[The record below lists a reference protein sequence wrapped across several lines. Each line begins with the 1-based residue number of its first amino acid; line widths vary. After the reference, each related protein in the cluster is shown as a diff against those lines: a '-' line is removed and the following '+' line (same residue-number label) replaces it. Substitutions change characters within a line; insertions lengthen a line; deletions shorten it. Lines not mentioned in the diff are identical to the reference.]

1 MKYPNLF
8 VSLIVETWFIFLKS
22 QLPITIQFSD
32 FEVLHLERNGTVCS
46 TKTTNANF
54 TSDETYDLTLCNL
67 DQYGTDYNVTKC
79 YDSEGSHQKTFWIY
93 LMLRLLFQ
101 SSLLS
106 IYSCIDGTILRHA
119 RDYNSDYVWVY
130 IYTNIVTLISPPIA
144 GALIREAPEGSYG

>member
-1 MKYPNLF
+1 M
-8 VSLIVETWFIFLKS
+8 
-22 QLPITIQFSD
+22 
-32 FEVLHLERNGTVCS
+32 ERNGTLCS
-46 TKTTNANF
+46 AKTSNANW
-54 TSDETYDLTLCNL
+54 TADETYDLTLCNL
-67 DQYGTDYNVTKC
+67 DQYGTDYNVTEC

-106 IYSCIDGTILRHA
+106 IYSCIDGTSLRHA
-119 RDYNSDYVWVY
+119 RDYNSDYTWVY

>member
-1 MKYPNLF
+1 MVHLF
-8 VSLIVETWFIFLKS
+8 EVTTTYYHS
-22 QLPITIQFSD
+22 ITIYFSD
-32 FEVLHLERNGTVCS
+32 FEVLQLERNGTLCS
-46 TKTTNANF
+46 AKTINANF
-54 TSDETYDLTLCNL
+54 TSHETYDLTLCNL

-119 RDYNSDYVWVY
+119 RDYNSDYFWVY

>member
-1 MKYPNLF
+1 M
-8 VSLIVETWFIFLKS
+8 KS
-22 QLPITIQFSD
+22 QLPITIVSHPGKCYAITIYFSD
-32 FEVLHLERNGTVCS
+32 FEVLQLERNGTLCS
-46 TKTTNANF
+46 AKTINANF